1 MLKIIPKI
9 VVYLALFLIP
19 LFTLPF
25 TGDALDFQ
33 KQFLLF
39 TLTGAG
45 IFFWIWNVL
54 SEKKLDINLNPLHFF
69 AAGSVVVILIS
80 SIFSLYSYGSLWGA
94 PLPVAESFVTALSFI
109 FLYFLIVNNFKKIE
123 TYNLIAVAT
132 ISATIAAIYGILQAW
147 GVYLLPFLSYTK

>member
-39 TLTGAG
+39 ALTGAG
-45 IFFWIWNVL
+45 IFFWIWNIL

-69 AAGSVVVILIS
+69 AVGSVAVILIS
-80 SIFSLYSYGSLWGA
+80 SIFSCIVTGVCGARLYRWRK
-94 PLPVAESFVTALSFI
+94 V
-109 FLYFLIVNNFKKIE
+109 
-123 TYNLIAVAT
+123 
-132 ISATIAAIYGILQAW
+132 
-147 GVYLLPFLSYTK
+147 LLRH